1 MFPGA
6 TLDAIKDYAFSGFM
20 GGKSIP
26 RGFAC
31 EAYNRR
37 VMLDDEG
44 SATNLV
50 FEMQAICDGN
60 NKCVVVQLTNGAGG
74 VYAKGLGR
82 CTRRI
87 RN

>member
-1 MFPGA
+1 
-6 TLDAIKDYAFSGFM
+6 
-20 GGKSIP
+20 
-26 RGFAC
+26 
-31 EAYNRR
+31 
-37 VMLDDEG
+37 MLDDEG